1 METEWYHLPERGEVM
16 VNVTDLFGE
25 DFNQALTEIEQEFKW
40 TGAEFFVDDSTP
52 GCEPERWMY
61 LLGATEL
68 STSSQTT
75 PGSNDS
81 ERSKA

>member
-1 METEWYHLPERGEVM
+1 M